1 MQHHRRQK
9 KETGHM
15 SSNNW
20 CPIACRHIA
29 LLCEQF
35 NARIVISSTWRYNH
49 SGEELRGLLAEND
62 IDSKYMV
69 GITPSLIYEEELSSV
84 SRGDEIAKWMDEYNE
99 SLDSYVIIDD
109 LPEDRFLEEQRPKL
123 VRVHQD
129 RGFAD
134 KEAAIL
140 AGEKLDNS

>member
-1 MQHHRRQK
+1 M
-9 KETGHM
+9 
-15 SSNNW
+15 
-20 CPIACRHIA
+20 

-140 AGEKLDNS
+140 AGEILDNS